1 MMKYICTICGYIYDE
16 DKENVSFQDLANDW
30 VCPLCKAP
38 KTLFKAQ
45 QSKEKQTDIRVPQH
59 LDEDWQELSAM
70 QLSALFSN
78 LARGLEKQYQ
88 DEAVGTGHILVP
100 MIRCL
105 QSACPGQTKQWGHF
119 GATTQDIVDTGNI
132 LQMREATQYILQN
145 ILRLEKAILKKAS
158 DYKCCVMA
166 GRKHAQQAS
175 PITLLYPRLDL

>member
-1 MMKYICTICGYIYDE
+1 M
-16 DKENVSFQDLANDW
+16 
-30 VCPLCKAP
+30 
-38 KTLFKAQ
+38 
-45 QSKEKQTDIRVPQH
+45 
-59 LDEDWQELSAM
+59 
-70 QLSALFSN
+70 
-78 LARGLEKQYQ
+78 KQYQ

-145 ILRLEKAILKKAS
+145 ILRLEKAIFKKAS
-158 DYKCCVMA
+158 DNKCCVMA